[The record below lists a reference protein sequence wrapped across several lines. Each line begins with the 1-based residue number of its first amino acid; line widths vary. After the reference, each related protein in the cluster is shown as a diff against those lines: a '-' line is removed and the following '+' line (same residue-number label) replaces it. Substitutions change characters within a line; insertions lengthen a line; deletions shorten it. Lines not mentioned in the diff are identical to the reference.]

1 MQKVRDL
8 IDLPIIDIVSG
19 RELGQVRDI
28 LFDRHFRFQG
38 LLLEYCGW
46 LRDGCYI
53 PSDAVHSIG
62 ADCVF
67 VRDADCILPYQRSTA
82 SFFPLSDGPSHLRG
96 KPVLSSD
103 GYQLGQLEDVY
114 FLDQLG
120 TITGYEVSDGF
131 WADIT
136 EGRKIVQTN
145 EFLRVGKDA
154 LVVSGTISCG
164 LSESPF
170 DPQQSIRDED
180 ARINQ

>member
-38 LLLEYCGW
+38 LLLEYAGW
-46 LRDGCYI
+46 LREGNYI
-53 PSDAVHSIG
+53 PSDAVRFIG
-62 ADCVF
+62 TDCIF

-82 SFFPLSDGPSHLRG
+82 YFFPLSDGPSHLRG
-96 KPVLSSD
+96 KPVISSD

-114 FLDQLG
+114 FQDQLE

-145 EFLRVGKDA
+145 ESLRVGKDA
-154 LVVSGTISCG
+154 LMVLGSISCS

-170 DPQQSIRDED
+170 GPQQSVPDED